1 MKLLKKNIT
10 LAFLLYLGN
19 LLSFS
24 STDKY
29 IRFRFQNDSI
39 KFWLRKAQNKQLDST
54 SKSKLLKKT
63 YNYILNNNK
72 KLPLELSSI
81 AYEFYKLKDTIT
93 FFKVNKEALNSALK
107 NKHTYATGDAHWN
120 YASYYIKLE
129 IFDKAFFH
137 FNKAYE
143 NFIKEDYK
151 KEAATVLWGM
161 TDIKGRYKD
170 YIGSEILTIKV
181 IELFKEL
188 KNHKKLYDSYN
199 HLGILQYDI
208 KEYDKAI
215 EYYIK
220 ALEYFDK
227 IPKKTRE
234 KSYILIYNNIGH
246 AYLEKKDYK
255 TALKYYNKDLNN
267 EKISRGQYAMILNNK
282 TYCKLLMKDTIGI
295 KKDFFK
301 ALTIKDSIGNK
312 TDILNSKICISNYYK
327 YVKDTLNALKYA
339 KEANT
344 LAKQIKNG
352 RDYLTSLK
360 QLANLDTQNSKKYLD
375 RYIVFNDSLISVE
388 RKTQNK
394 FTRIEFETD
403 EYIEETKRLNQQ
415 RIWILVTSIGGILI
429 LSLLY
434 FLRVQKVKNEKLS
447 LEAEQQKAN
456 EEVYVL
462 TLQQQAKLEEEKVK
476 ERNRISEELH
486 DGILGKL
493 FGTRFGLGFLPIK
506 GDDDLLEKHQS
517 FLNELQEIEKEIRD
531 VSHKLSDNFDSSNIN
546 FTSIIEQLLK
556 DKSSIG
562 NFTYNFSFDKNISWK
577 DINEV
582 TKANV
587 YRIVQEALQNIIKH
601 ARAKNVTLVFS
612 NENQNL
618 IINLKD
624 DGIGFN
630 TKKGKKGIGLK
641 NIKSR
646 VEKLNGTVQFISEI
660 NKGTTLVIKSPYT
673 MNNGQ

>member
-1 MKLLKKNIT
+1 MKALKKIA
-10 LAFLLYLGN
+10 AFIFFLSIGN
-19 LLSFS
+19 QLCFS
-24 STDKY
+24 SSNKHTVFKLK
-29 IRFRFQNDSI
+29 NDSI
-39 KFWLRKAQNKQLDST
+39 KTWLKKAKNKKLDST
-54 SKSKLLKKT
+54 SRSQLLVKS
-63 YNYILNNNK
+63 YNYILNHNK
-72 KLPLELSSI
+72 QFPLELSSI
-81 AYEFYKLKDTIT
+81 AYEFYRLKDTT
-93 FFKVNKEALNSALK
+93 SFFKVNKKALNSAIK
-107 NKHTYATGDAHWN
+107 NKHTYATADAHWN
-120 YASYYIKLE
+120 YASYYVKLE
-129 IFDKAFFH
+129 IFDKAYFH

-143 NFIKEDYK
+143 NFIKENHK
-151 KEAATVLWGM
+151 KEASTVLWGM
-161 TDIKGRYKD
+161 TRIKGRYKD
-170 YIGSEILTIKV
+170 YIGSEILNIKV

-199 HLGILQYDI
+199 HLGLLQYDI

-227 IPKKTRE
+227 IPKKTRV
-234 KSYILIYNNIGH
+234 KSYIIIYNNIGH
-246 AYLEKKDYK
+246 AYQEKKDYQ

-267 EKISRGQYAMILNNK
+267 KKINRSQYAILLNNK
-282 TYCKLLMKDTIGI
+282 AYCKLLMKDTTGI

-301 ALTIKDSIGNK
+301 ALSIRDSIGDK
-312 TDILNSKICISNYYK
+312 TNILNSKICISDYFK
-327 YVKDTLNALKYA
+327 YNKDTINALKYA

-352 RDYLTSLK
+352 GDYLTSLK
-360 QLANLDTQNSKKYLD
+360 QLANLDKQNSKKYLD
-375 RYIVFNDSLISVE
+375 RYIVFNDSLISAE
-388 RKTQNK
+388 RRTQNK

-415 RIWILVTSIGGILI
+415 RIWIIVTSIGGILI

-493 FGTRFGLGFLPIK
+493 FGTRFGLGFLPLK
-506 GDDDLLEKHQS
+506 GDEQTLEKHQS
-517 FLNELQEIEKEIRD
+517 FLDELQEIEKEIRD

-556 DKSSIG
+556 DKSTIG
-562 NFTYNFSFDKNISWK
+562 NFNYKFSFDKNIVWK
-577 DINEV
+577 NINEI
-582 TKANV
+582 TKANI
-587 YRIVQEALQNIIKH
+587 YRIIQEALQNIIKH
-601 ARAKNVTLVFS
+601 AKAKNVTLVFS

-630 TKKGKKGIGLK
+630 PKKGKKGIGMK

-646 VEKLNGTVQFISEI
+646 VDKLNGTVQFLSEVG
-660 NKGTTLVIKSPYT
+660 KGTALLISTPYK
-673 MNNGQ
+673 MNNE